1 MTLSICNTETFTC
14 IAIYC
19 TQSREMFIAALKIY
33 VTGSFIVSI
42 IISWINHAFTR
53 LNGAVW
59 LIVSDMKVNYTSA
72 CPCLTYN

>member
-1 MTLSICNTETFTC
+1 MTISTCNTEKFTG

-19 TQSREMFIAALKIY
+19 TQSREMFIAALQIY
-33 VTGSFIVSI
+33 VTVSLIVSI

-59 LIVSDMKVNYTSA
+59 LIVSDKNPNYTSA
-72 CPCLTYN
+72 CLCQTYN

>member
-1 MTLSICNTETFTC
+1 MTISICNTETFSG

-19 TQSREMFIAALKIY
+19 TQNRKMFIAAFIIY
-33 VTGSFIVSI
+33 VAVSIIISI

-59 LIVSDMKVNYTSA
+59 LIVSDTKANYISA
-72 CPCLTYN
+72 LPLPNL

>member
-1 MTLSICNTETFTC
+1 MTISICNTETFTG

-19 TQSREMFIAALKIY
+19 TQNRKMLIAALKIY
-33 VTGSFIVSI
+33 VALSFIVSI

-59 LIVSDMKVNYTSA
+59 LIVSDTTANYTST
-72 CPCLTYN
+72 CLCQTYN